1 MIEGTEAVGNK
12 LEEQARVL
20 GAGPWKAFFKVTF
33 PMLMPVMLASM
44 SMSYIVSF
52 SQYFITLLI
61 GGGSVKT
68 FAIVM
73 VPYMQGG
80 DRNIASIYS
89 MIFLGITLIVFAIF
103 EGISKLWTKNGSGEY
118 YT

>member
-1 MIEGTEAVGNK
+1 MAPDHGK
-12 LEEQARVL
+12 H
-20 GAGPWKAFFKVTF
+20 FFKVTF

-73 VPYMQGG
+73 VPYLQGG

-103 EGISKLWTKNGSGEY
+103 EGISKLWTKMEAENITHKRSGNVEKR
-118 YT
+118 

>member
-1 MIEGTEAVGNK
+1 MVPDHGK
-12 LEEQARVL
+12 HFS
-20 GAGPWKAFFKVTF
+20 KMTF
-33 PMLMPVMLASM
+33 PMLMPCD
-44 SMSYIVSF
+44 VSF
-52 SQYFITLLI
+52 YEYVLYCFVQPVFHYIAD

-73 VPYMQGG
+73 VPYLQGG